1 MRLSVAVYDIRISAA
16 LHASL
21 MPLFTSAGHCC
32 TNIEKPNKKLVYK
45 TSFLWTRNTS
55 FGSFSAPKFSPSV
68 LGQWSQL
75 ASNSWQLRHFLGSKT
90 LLTKMSIYKQWLQ
103 RSEGYYLHRL
113 LTHTFEE
120 QHVLPRFSSI
130 KKVKRKKNIFY
141 AASLSWD
148 GWSPSSLHSPTLY
161 SGIIKAKHLKRRFG
175 AVRPVRK
182 KVLLLKAL
190 LAQSSVCS
198 VGPVDCIFLFPFPQ
212 LIVSFCRLHAG
223 DGQCWA
229 QPSAAW

>member
-1 MRLSVAVYDIRISAA
+1 MRLSVAVRISAA

-21 MPLFTSAGHCC
+21 MPLFIETSAEHCCSC
-32 TNIEKPNKKLVYK
+32 TNIEEPNKKLVYK

-90 LLTKMSIYKQWLQ
+90 LLTKISIYKQWLQ

-130 KKVKRKKNIFY
+130 KKVKKREKIYFMQPPY
-141 AASLSWD
+141 P
-148 GWSPSSLHSPTLY
+148 GMVGPLHPCPLILPPQVILTF
-161 SGIIKAKHLKRRFG
+161 KTEVW
-175 AVRPVRK
+175 AVYTIR
-182 KVLLLKAL
+182 
-190 LAQSSVCS
+190 CS
-198 VGPVDCIFLFPFPQ
+198 VGPVDFICFY
-212 LIVSFCRLHAG
+212 RLHAG